1 MTFKK
6 LTKTIPLKMCFMLTI
21 INLKYGLATQQ
32 GHNFSSFYEKAFL
45 KIHFLHKFF
54 FGGRGWVI
62 ALVVRIRVGQI
73 LKNDLGYQLGQRKGI
88 ENQLV
93 EIF

>member
-54 FGGRGWVI
+54 FGGG
-62 ALVVRIRVGQI
+62 VG
-73 LKNDLGYQLGQRKGI
+73 LLHLWLGLGLDKY
-88 ENQLV
+88 
-93 EIF
+93 